1 MLQEDDGILGTN
13 YYGHELPDCPG
24 SYVQKCSNDSDFRL
38 PDFGTGPLAV
48 SLTSC
53 SLSVVGSIITIL
65 PYLLWKDVRTGLR
78 RVITYLAIADFFTAS
93 GYIMASINYIVY
105 DIKTEHMQNHRK
117 GEPCTR
123 FDEVCQIQ
131 AYISSWSSYSSFWWT
146 LLLALFFYFA
156 IVKGGTKKVEKY
168 FPLYHVL
175 SWGSPIL
182 VMFPLLVTGSL
193 GYSLFAA
200 GGWCFIGGDS
210 EVGKSSFVKYSLSP
224 VSIIKILAG
233 GKAFEI
239 FTYVWIIAMYFYIRC
254 RVRRKREGQHKSEL
268 AMDMLAKKSMK
279 QIEFKLFLIPVAFIL
294 LRMWGTLQFFF
305 SIIVFHGG
313 QSLVDTKTGCVPD
326 GVYYTYKVLAV
337 FQSFGDGGQGW
348 CNAILYIGLSPSIRE
363 RLILRPL
370 YSCLRFFIRKRSH
383 SKSVQGQSTRN
394 FIGTSTVTSCDD
406 TKVIYHSSPPPPDVE
421 EKIDENTPIIE
432 NSLHISDNTC
442 NM

>member
-13 YYGHELPDCPG
+13 YYGYELPDCPG
-24 SYVQKCSNDSDFRL
+24 SYVHKCSNDSQYRL
-38 PDFGTGPLAV
+38 PDFGKGPLAV
-48 SLTSC
+48 SLVSC

-105 DIKTEHMQNHRK
+105 NRKTNHMKSSNSK

-131 AYISSWSSYSSFWWT
+131 AYISSWSSYSMFWWT
-146 LLLALFFYFA
+146 LLLALFFYWA
-156 IVKGGTKKVEKY
+156 VVKGGTKKVEKY

-182 VMFPLLVTGSL
+182 VMFPLLATGSL

-210 EVGKSSFVKYSLSP
+210 EVETTTSSFAKYSLSFP
-224 VSIIKILAG
+224 NILKILAG

-254 RVRRKREGQHKSEL
+254 RVRRKVR
-268 AMDMLAKKSMK
+268 
-279 QIEFKLFLIPVAFIL
+279 KLVCKHFYL
-294 LRMWGTLQFFF
+294 
-305 SIIVFHGG
+305 SIIIHEIF
-313 QSLVDTKTGCVPD
+313 P
-326 GVYYTYKVLAV
+326 
-337 FQSFGDGGQGW
+337 
-348 CNAILYIGLSPSIRE
+348 N
-363 RLILRPL
+363 
-370 YSCLRFFIRKRSH
+370 
-383 SKSVQGQSTRN
+383 
-394 FIGTSTVTSCDD
+394 
-406 TKVIYHSSPPPPDVE
+406 
-421 EKIDENTPIIE
+421 
-432 NSLHISDNTC
+432 
-442 NM
+442 